1 MPRSRALKERARSTP
16 KVVERMF
23 AEEHDNSRSDKYN
36 GRSDL
41 GSRGTKGK
49 EPGGR
54 FAPAY
59 YEGDGKTIGQNV
71 TVVGK

>member
-1 MPRSRALKERARSTP
+1 M
-16 KVVERMF
+16 
-23 AEEHDNSRSDKYN
+23 SRSLKQKKRGPTPNKNAERSVGAGRETGSLDKYN

-54 FAPAY
+54 FSPAY
-59 YEGDGKTIGQNV
+59 YETPGKIIGQNV
-71 TVVGK
+71 NDQN

>member
-1 MPRSRALKERARSTP
+1 MSRSKKNKQRPTP

-23 AEEHDNSRSDKYN
+23 AEEHDNSRTDKYN

-71 TVVGK
+71 TVVNEGD